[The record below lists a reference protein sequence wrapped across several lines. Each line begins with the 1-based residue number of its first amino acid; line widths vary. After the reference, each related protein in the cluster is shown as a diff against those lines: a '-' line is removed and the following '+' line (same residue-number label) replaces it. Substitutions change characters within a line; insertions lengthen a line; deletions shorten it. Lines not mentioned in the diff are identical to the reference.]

1 MESIML
7 TQNKVL
13 WLHCTINGIAA
24 WVISGIFK
32 CHFWGIVAFYWQKRL
47 HDSFFFFWCY
57 CFLSKSTAHRKKVLG
72 FWNCEI
78 ATEYYL
84 RIIDMIWNSCY
95 IVYVPAVILFILAN
109 LLPSLL
115 AASLELFF
123 FPFYTSVNA
132 LPMWENWG
140 PKFIA
145 VYYSLV

>member
-1 MESIML
+1 MEL
-7 TQNKVL
+7 
-13 WLHCTINGIAA
+13 LHEWFQACLN
-24 WVISGIFK
+24 VIFEALLPFIDK
-32 CHFWGIVAFYWQKRL
+32 RDCMIV
-47 HDSFFFFWCY
+47 FFFFWCY